1 MQPAA
6 GVVLPVDRDR
16 PGQHGEPVE
25 QLDDTR
31 VLGLAHAI
39 NTLEIEQGKLA
50 IGRARDKRVK
60 ELASQLISDHGRAE
74 KELAEF
80 EQKVGLKPADS
91 AAATQLRVEATSVQ
105 NELADASGRPFDK
118 LFTKRQVDAHE
129 RLIEA
134 LDHAIAN
141 TSHPD
146 LKVLLQS
153 FRPRVEAHG
162 DKAKTLLDAMK

>member
-6 GVVLPVDRDR
+6 GVVLPVDRGR
-16 PGQHGEPVE
+16 PGE
-25 QLDDTR
+25 QLDDTQ

-60 ELASQLISDHGRAE
+60 ELASRLIADHGRAE

-80 EQKVGLKPADS
+80 EQRVGLKPADS
-91 AAATQLRVEATSVQ
+91 ATATQLRVEATSVQ
-105 NELADASGRPFDK
+105 NELADARERPFDK
-118 LFTKRQVDAHE
+118 LFAKRQVEAHE

-134 LDHAIAN
+134 LDHAIAH

-146 LKVLLQS
+146 LELLLQS

-162 DKAKTLLDAMK
+162 DEAKTLLDAMK